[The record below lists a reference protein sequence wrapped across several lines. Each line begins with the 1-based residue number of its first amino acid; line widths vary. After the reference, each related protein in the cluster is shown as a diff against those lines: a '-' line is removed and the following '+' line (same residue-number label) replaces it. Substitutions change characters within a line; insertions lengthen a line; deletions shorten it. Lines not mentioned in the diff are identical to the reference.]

1 LKSLKQKLNSD
12 AGKAMTDKEL
22 ASFKEFVRQYTVENT
37 KTKKTARKTLMQE
50 GLYDTKGHLKAEFGG
65 KGKKAKAA

>member
-1 LKSLKQKLNSD
+1 
-12 AGKAMTDKEL
+12 MTDKEL

-37 KTKKTARKTLMQE
+37 KTKKTAQKTLMQE